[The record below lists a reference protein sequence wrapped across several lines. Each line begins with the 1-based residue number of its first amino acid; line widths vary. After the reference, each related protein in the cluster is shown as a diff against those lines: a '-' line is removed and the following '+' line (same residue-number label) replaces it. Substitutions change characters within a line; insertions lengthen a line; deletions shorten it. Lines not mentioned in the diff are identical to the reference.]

1 VQPIGAARAE
11 SSAQLRGWIDV
22 SDRPAVSTGAPVLMM
37 AHRSGGPLQLS
48 AGRLIGRSSD
58 TLQLIYEN
66 EAGPGSSGSPSFNT
80 DLQLIGV
87 HLGRDDKN
95 VRYGAAIDAIVA
107 DLANKGFAGLLG
119 TKLA

>member
-1 VQPIGAARAE
+1 
-11 SSAQLRGWIDV
+11 
-22 SDRPAVSTGAPVLMM
+22 
-37 AHRSGGPLQLS
+37 
-48 AGRLIGRSSD
+48 
-58 TLQLIYEN
+58 
-66 EAGPGSSGSPSFNT
+66 
-80 DLQLIGV
+80 LQLIGV